1 MKFTLEVEAEGK
13 IPFLDL
19 CINQTNNKLSSTWY
33 CKPTDTG
40 LIMNYHASAPN
51 FYKNSVLKCFV
62 HWVYR
67 ACSSWENFHDSM
79 DKVKIILQQN
89 QYPQNFYAPIISN
102 TIEKVVSPKVNQ
114 KYQKEDATSQKNN
127 VMKQNVFIEYRGIAS
142 ERFIKRLKSIGAP
155 LQPVII
161 LR

>member
-1 MKFTLEVEAEGK
+1 
-13 IPFLDL
+13 
-19 CINQTNNKLSSTWY
+19 
-33 CKPTDTG
+33 
-40 LIMNYHASAPN
+40 
-51 FYKNSVLKCFV
+51 
-62 HWVYR
+62 
-67 ACSSWENFHDSM
+67 M

-102 TIEKVVSPKVNQ
+102 TIEKLVSPKVNQ
-114 KYQKEDATSQKNN
+114 KYQKEDATSQKSN

-155 LQPVII
+155 LQPVIT